1 MKKKSTRKTAKELG
15 IGKSGRGKHKKEVE
29 EFLSGREIHQGNDII
44 KHYVRGDGDV
54 RCAWIYYFYTD
65 CTDKEVIR
73 ESCKHLCGG
82 HNERNAKGYVG
93 AYTLLQELSE
103 YSVEYW
109 AGFNYSFE
117 QMSANYD

>member
-44 KHYVRGDGDV
+44 KRYICGNATGRTQ
-54 RCAWIYYFYTD
+54 WIRFFYTD
-65 CTDKEVIR
+65 CTDRKVIVKNC
-73 ESCKHLCGG
+73 EMLFGG
-82 HNERNAKGYVG
+82 YNEDDAEGYVG
-93 AYTLLQELSE
+93 AYTLLRRVSR
-103 YSVEYW
+103 YAVEYW

-117 QMSANYD
+117 QMEANYD